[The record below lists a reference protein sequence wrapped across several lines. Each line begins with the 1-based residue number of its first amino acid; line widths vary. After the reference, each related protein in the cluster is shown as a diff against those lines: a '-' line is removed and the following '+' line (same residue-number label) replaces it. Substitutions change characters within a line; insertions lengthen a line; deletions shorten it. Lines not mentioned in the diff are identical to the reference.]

1 MIYQHLF
8 QPIRIQNMELRNRIC
23 MTAMHLN
30 YCAETGG
37 RPSTAFQNFYYQRA
51 EGGAGLFTVGGCRF
65 SPEGA
70 VGKGFISLEDDSFV
84 EPWQEFTREM
94 HRRGAKVA
102 VQLYHAGRYSRQAR
116 MPEGMYALAPS
127 SIYCSYTRETAR
139 EMSEEDIRTVISREA
154 AAALRAKQAGFDAV
168 ELLSS
173 AGYLIS
179 QFLSPLTNRRT
190 DAYGGTAENRFRFA
204 RETLQAVRAA
214 VGPHFPILVRM
225 AGNDFV
231 AGSNTNEEAVQIA
244 QLYEACGADM
254 LSVTGGWH
262 ETNIPQLPGE
272 VPHGAFVYLAQA
284 IKDVVSIPVIAA
296 NRIQT
301 PALAEEILALG
312 QADCIGMSRTLVA
325 DPSWPVKAMEHRES
339 EIRPCVG
346 CNQGCL
352 ASAFFDK
359 PVRCLV
365 NGMCGREGT
374 LPLPPAQRPKRIL
387 VVGGGP
393 AGMEFAVR
401 AAGRGHRITLW
412 ERRPRLGGQLALA
425 AVPPGKADFA
435 ALIPYYETMLSKAG
449 VQVKL
454 GMEATADLIRQ
465 CGFDTVVLATGSVPK
480 TVPLNNPGGLPVLT
494 AAEVLCGEQIP
505 GRHVVIVGGGAVG
518 CETARYLAHRSSIHP
533 EEFFFLAVH
542 NAETPAKL
550 HTLLNQC
557 RRTLHVVE
565 LAPKLGSGF
574 DAGCGW
580 PVMKDLHRLG
590 VGMYTHASIVRTTGH
605 SAVLSY
611 QDRDGAVRQKEVPCD
626 TLLLCTGSL
635 PERGLYLAL
644 KDSAHDLYL
653 LGDRST
659 PGRVLDAVHRALELA
674 AEI

>member
-8 QPIRIQNMELRNRIC
+8 QPIHINGMELRNRIC

-30 YCAETGG
+30 YCTDTGG
-37 RPSTAFQNFYYQRA
+37 RPSPAFQNFYYQRA

-127 SIYCSYTRETAR
+127 SIYCSYTHETAR
-139 EMSEEDIRTVISREA
+139 EMSEEDIRTVIAREA
-154 AAALRAKQAGFDAV
+154 AAALRAKNAGFDAV
-168 ELLSS
+168 EILSS

-179 QFLSPLTNRRT
+179 QFLSPLTNHRS
-190 DAYGGTAENRFRFA
+190 DAYGGTPENRFRFA
-204 RETLQAVRAA
+204 RETLLAVREA
-214 VGPHFPILVRM
+214 VGPRFPILVRM

-231 AGSNTNEEAVQIA
+231 SGSNTNEEAVQIA
-244 QLYEACGADM
+244 RLYEACGADM

-262 ETNIPQLPGE
+262 ETKIPQLPAE
-272 VPHGAFVYLAQA
+272 VPHGGFVYLAQA
-284 IKDVVSIPVIAA
+284 IKDAVGIPVIAA
-296 NRIQT
+296 NRIQD
-301 PALAEEILALG
+301 PALAEQILALG

-325 DPSWPVKAMEHRES
+325 DPAWPVKAMEHRES

-352 ASAFFDK
+352 SSAFFDK

-374 LPLPPAQRPKRIL
+374 LPPSPAQQPKRIL

-401 AAGRGHRITLW
+401 AAGRGHQITLW
-412 ERRPRLGGQLALA
+412 EQSSYLGGQLTLA
-425 AVPPGKADFA
+425 SVPPGKADFA
-435 ALIPYYETMLSKAG
+435 ALIPYYEVMLSKAG

-465 CGFDTVVLATGSVPK
+465 SGFDTVVLATGAVPK
-480 TVPLNNPGGLPVLT
+480 EVPITNPGKRPVYN
-494 AAEVLCGEQIP
+494 VSQILSREIMP
-505 GRHVVIVGGGAVG
+505 GWHVVIVGGGAVG
-518 CETARYLAHRSSIHP
+518 CETAQYLGRQSAISP
-533 EEFFFLAVH
+533 EELFFLTIH
-542 NAETPAKL
+542 SAETPAKL

-557 RRTLHVVE
+557 RRTLHIVE

-580 PVMKDLHRLG
+580 PVMKDLRRLG
-590 VGMYTHASIVRTTGH
+590 VGMYTNASIVHTTDH
-605 SAVLSY
+605 SAVISF
-611 QDRDGAVRQKEVPCD
+611 QDRSGDAQQIEVPCD
-626 TLLLCTGSL
+626 TILLCTGSL
-635 PERGLYLAL
+635 PKCGLYTAL
-644 KDSAHDLYL
+644 KSSGQEVHL
-653 LGDRST
+653 LGDCRT
-659 PGRVLDAVHRALELA
+659 PGRILDAVHSALDLA
-674 AEI
+674 SQI